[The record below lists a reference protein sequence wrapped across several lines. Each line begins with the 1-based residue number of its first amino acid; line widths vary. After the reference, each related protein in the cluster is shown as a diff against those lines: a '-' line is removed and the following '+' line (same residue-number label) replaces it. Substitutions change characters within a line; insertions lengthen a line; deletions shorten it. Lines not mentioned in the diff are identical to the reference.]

1 MNNLWTPLQRKPDT
15 TPQKRVLG
23 RPNNRKPRPPAHI
36 PAYLQAGFG
45 TLSERLKKLGL
56 E

>member
-1 MNNLWTPLQRKPDT
+1 VNNLWTQLKQPASPPKP
-15 TPQKRVLG
+15 KRG
-23 RPNNRKPRPPAHI
+23 RPRVVKPVREPRYFEP
-36 PAYLQAGFG
+36 GFG